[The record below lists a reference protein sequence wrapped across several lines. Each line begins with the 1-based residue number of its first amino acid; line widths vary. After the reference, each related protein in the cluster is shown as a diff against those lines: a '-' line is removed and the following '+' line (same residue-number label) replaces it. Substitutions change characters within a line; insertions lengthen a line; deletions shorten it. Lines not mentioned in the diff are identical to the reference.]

1 MGGPQTSGWHPITSS
16 APAPSP
22 APFHPTGK
30 SKLGSSGAGV
40 AGRLAE
46 AARPRSAK
54 CRPGLRRSGRAEGA
68 AGCGEARAA
77 AGAAGWS
84 TEVLGWEEEAEVN
97 PSPALTF
104 LPRSAPGLSKQALC
118 APAGAAI
125 VCWRV
130 PLTTLWSAKGG
141 RGGWGGG
148 RLLSRV
154 GERPRRPPNRLP
166 ALSCPRSA
174 VWFMDSGDPRSP
186 NVLEPGQLGGC
197 TSIKG
202 PSYPT
207 HLLNS

>member
-148 RLLSRV
+148 GCCPGSGSARDGRPTACQRSLAPAVPSGLWIPVTRGAPMSWSRDSWGDAPASRGRLIQ
-154 GERPRRPPNRLP
+154 P
-166 ALSCPRSA
+166 
-174 VWFMDSGDPRSP
+174 
-186 NVLEPGQLGGC
+186 
-197 TSIKG
+197 I
-202 PSYPT
+202 Y
-207 HLLNS
+207 